1 MKQILTI
8 LSLILFMTGSALA
21 QNPVNPDTQ
30 PAGNRTIEGVIINV
44 ICANHL
50 VVWEADRLYP
60 FTLYG
65 VNLPDPDSAPG
76 REAKK
81 KVSELVFNKLLTV
94 HIIEEE
100 SDPPGGRV
108 IIRGKC
114 LNETL
119 VRKGVA
125 RVDTGCKAEPYCSRW
140 RQAQTLARKSQTGI
154 WKIPVKPSP

>member
-1 MKQILTI
+1 M
-8 LSLILFMTGSALA
+8 ILFMTGSALA
-21 QNPVNPDTQ
+21 QNPVKPDTQ
-30 PAGNRTIEGVIINV
+30 PAGNRTIEGVIIRV

-76 REAKK
+76 RKAKK
-81 KVSELVFNKLLTV
+81 TVSELVFNKLLTV
-94 HIIEEE
+94 HMIEEE
-100 SDPPGGRV
+100 SNPPGGLV

-114 LNETL
+114 LNEAL
-119 VRKGVA
+119 VSQGVA
-125 RVDTGCKAEPYCSRW
+125 RVSTDCQAEPYCGQW
-140 RQAQTLARKSQTGI
+140 RETQTLARKNHIGI